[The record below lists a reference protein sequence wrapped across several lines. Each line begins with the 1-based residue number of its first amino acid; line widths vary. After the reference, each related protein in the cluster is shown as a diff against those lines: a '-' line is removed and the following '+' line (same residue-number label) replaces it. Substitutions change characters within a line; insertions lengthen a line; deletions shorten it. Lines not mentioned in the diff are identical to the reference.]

1 MIMCPVGSMTIRSP
15 ESTYVVAVGS
25 STNLVA
31 YTPEPDSADY
41 DTVALLASWAM
52 DVEHPDNADIHQR
65 SSHTETPS
73 H

>member
-1 MIMCPVGSMTIRSP
+1 VGDIDLP
-15 ESTYVVAVGS
+15 YESLPLAVGS

-52 DVEHPDNADIHQR
+52 DVEHPDDADIRQG
-65 SSHTETPS
+65 SSQTDSPS
-73 H
+73 P